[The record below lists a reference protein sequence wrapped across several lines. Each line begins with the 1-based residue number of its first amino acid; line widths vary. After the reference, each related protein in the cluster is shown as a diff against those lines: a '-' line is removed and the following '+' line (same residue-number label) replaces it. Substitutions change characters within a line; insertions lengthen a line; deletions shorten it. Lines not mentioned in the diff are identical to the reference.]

1 MRLRHRSDVRT
12 LVWAFFLMPAAAC
25 AQYAVPALAGWL
37 LPVSMYL
44 AYSAGVIAHNHNHSP
59 TFTGRGANALFA
71 NWISFFYGYPVFAW
85 IPTHN
90 ENHHKF
96 VNGPGDA
103 TSTLRLARSNGLV
116 AAVTFPVVSAIA
128 QMPLIASFL
137 ARAKVRRPRAYAAF
151 AVQKVVVFVGHAAAY
166 GLAVGLHGAPVGV
179 LVYGSALGVP
189 ALAAL
194 WGLMFT
200 NYVQHVDCD
209 PASRWRRSRD
219 FVSSWMNF
227 FVFDNGFHT
236 VHHEQAGLHW
246 SETRAAHARIA
257 HLLDPRLQERS
268 IFSYALRTYVL
279 GASKL
284 RPAPLRGTP
293 MSTDFRREPA
303 APIPSRPPG
312 SPWAT
317 PRDSS

>member
-1 MRLRHRSDVRT
+1 MRIRHRSDVRT
-12 LVWAFFLMPAAAC
+12 LVWAFVLMPAAAC
-25 AQYAVPALAGWL
+25 VQYARPALAGWL

-59 TFTGRGANALFA
+59 VFTGRRTNALFA

-103 TSTLRLARSNGLV
+103 TSTLRLTGKSGL
-116 AAVTFPVVSAIA
+116 AQALAFPLVSAAA
-128 QMPLIASFL
+128 QMPLIARFL
-137 ARAKVRRPRAYAAF
+137 ARARLRNPRAYAAF
-151 AVQKVVVFVGHAAAY
+151 AVQKIVVFVGHAAAY
-166 GLAVGLHGAPVGV
+166 GLAIGLYGPAVGV
-179 LVYGSALGVP
+179 LVYASALGLP
-189 ALAAL
+189 AVAAL

-209 PASRWRRSRD
+209 PSSRWRRSRD
-219 FVSSWMNF
+219 FVSIWMNF

-257 HLLDPRLQERS
+257 HLLDPRLQESS
-268 IFSYALRTYVL
+268 IFGYALKTYVR
-279 GASKL
+279 GAWRPGPATARDPVTALEACPS
-284 RPAPLRGTP
+284 RTAGPAP
-293 MSTDFRREPA
+293 A
-303 APIPSRPPG
+303 AGAR
-312 SPWAT
+312 
-317 PRDSS
+317 

>member
-1 MRLRHRSDVRT
+1 MRSSRTGFVLLRISRVRLDSDAQRESSQVR
-12 LVWAFFLMPAAAC
+12 
-25 AQYAVPALAGWL
+25 Q
-37 LPVSMYL
+37 
-44 AYSAGVIAHNHNHSP
+44 
-59 TFTGRGANALFA
+59 R
-71 NWISFFYGYPVFAW
+71 
-85 IPTHN
+85 
-90 ENHHKF
+90 
-96 VNGPGDA
+96 PGDA
-103 TSTLRLARSNGLV
+103 TSTLRLTRSNGLV
-116 AAVTFPVVSAIA
+116 AAVTFPVVSAVA

-137 ARAKVRRPRAYAAF
+137 ARAKVQRPRAYAAF

-246 SETRAAHARIA
+246 SQTRAAHARIA

-268 IFSYALRTYVL
+268 IFGYALRTYVL
-279 GASKL
+279 GASTL
-284 RPAPLRGTP
+284 RPAPRTGPVRAMEACPAGT
-293 MSTDFRREPA
+293 TARAPA
-303 APIPSRPPG
+303 APAAGAR
-312 SPWAT
+312 
-317 PRDSS
+317 